1 MASGRRERGFALL
14 ITVTLLAFLVLLLV
28 SLAALTRVETQV
40 AGNHQ
45 NLEQARQNALM
56 ALNIAIGQL
65 QKYAGPDARVTAES
79 AITSTVP
86 IINPH
91 YAGVWI
97 VKPDG
102 TVNPASDMWLVSGS
116 EQSTA
121 TAAGLLSAGLDP
133 SNDTV
138 AADQV
143 FLVGDHS
150 VALNAASSTAPEKA
164 GRVKLTKQ
172 DIKAVAGSVPG
183 LGAAATPVVGR
194 YAWWVGDQGV
204 KASLALPDRA
214 DEVKY
219 APWYDGSLM
228 TGYDQRARI
237 RQQIGS
243 GANYFRDNTATT
255 AYQIGGFDP
264 LTVGQLANVKLETQ
278 VGLWDDT
285 GAVTTYWH
293 GHYHDFTTS
302 ANAVL
307 ANTLPLGNANAG
319 LMHDLS
325 LKPDELGD
333 AFKAYAN
340 YASYMETPG
349 QVNTD
354 YPVSPAISD
363 VSSPRRRYN
372 ISIPVESKSTDVIP
386 NLAFDVAP
394 VVTELMVQFSVE
406 YATGSLYKV
415 GTKIYTGLWNPYT
428 SAIIPPSDLFITI
441 SGFPEITIFNHAG
454 TSSALVDLQGA
465 MPAMIKDTGSGGMRL
480 YLPFMAGPQ
489 ADTTS
494 WFPGRIYGWT
504 TKSSSD
510 GVIDNQLKFYNKT
523 MTSVQ
528 RWYYDTGPMPGGSSG
543 VGVTV
548 PAMAGLTI
556 ELRNSKGVLAT
567 YTTPSFSGF
576 TIPADPT
583 PGTKWFAYACRLRQ
597 ASNADKD
604 RTWLKKFD
612 PRSNT
617 LAASSFGPFDPTL
630 DTSPTTLTPSVYNIS
645 GQNTVQSGFLIYRI
659 QGHSDAADF
668 SSYNDAPL
676 FELPRL
682 PLLSVGELQ
691 HMQITGSR
699 PFAIGNSWGGDANS
713 IFDRFFFSGLSA
725 AIPAGAPDLS
735 ANQPLP
741 NWNLKIMN
749 ANDMTTVKTAAAL
762 SSQYL
767 LQAGGFNINSTSVA
781 AWRAVLSSVRFKQS
795 GEFQGADIDN
805 TTSPSVAGTQK
816 PANATIAERF
826 NSDATLGVN
835 VAAPAFFRFPQSA
848 QETYFWQ
855 APAPPTSN
863 VRMFD
868 TYGFRLGVRG
878 NNLSTSSVASTVMA
892 QRLTTDQI
900 EAVATEIVGQLRQR
914 ATIKGPF
921 RSMLEFLKPL
931 SGADDGTPSL
941 LETAI
946 SNSGLNPAAV
956 QPLDTVA
963 SLNDFG
969 LCSLTLTQADIV
981 AALAPFLRARSD
993 TFTVRSYGEI
1003 INPVT
1008 AEVAGR
1014 AWLEATVQRVPETV
1028 DGGDIQKAAGTFGR
1042 RFKIISFRWLSP
1054 SDI

>member
-1 MASGRRERGFALL
+1 MGGRGKRGFALL

-45 NLEQARQNALM
+45 NLEQARQNALL

-79 AITSTVP
+79 GITSTSS
-86 IINPH
+86 ITNPH
-91 YAGVWI
+91 YTGVWNS
-97 VKPDG
+97 G
-102 TVNPASDMWLVSGS
+102 GAGAAADMWLVSGS

-121 TAAGLLSAGLDP
+121 TAAGLLSTGLDP

-143 FLVGDHS
+143 FLVGNHS
-150 VALNAASSTAPEKA
+150 VAADATSPTATEKTR
-164 GRVKLTKQ
+164 RVKLTKQ
-172 DIKAVAGSVPG
+172 DIKAGAGSVAG

-214 DEVKY
+214 DEVTY
-219 APWYDGSLM
+219 APWYDASLA

-243 GANYFRDNTATT
+243 GPNYFRDNAATT
-255 AYQIGGFDP
+255 AYPIGGFDP

-278 VGLWDDT
+278 VGLWDNT

-307 ANTLPLGNANAG
+307 ANTLPLANANAG

-363 VSSPRRRYN
+363 VNSPRRRYN
-372 ISIPVESKSTDVIP
+372 ISIPVQSKSTDVIP
-386 NLAFDVAP
+386 KLAFGLAP
-394 VVTELMVQFSVE
+394 VITEMLLQFSVE
-406 YATGSLYKV
+406 SSSGCKV
-415 GTKIYTGLWNPYT
+415 GLRAYVGLWNPYT
-428 SAIIPPSDLFITI
+428 SALVPPKDLYITV
-441 SGFPEITIFNHAG
+441 SGLPQITAYSSS
-454 TSSALVDLQGA
+454 SSAVVDLQGDLPATIKASSGA
-465 MPAMIKDTGSGGMRL
+465 MQL
-480 YLPFMAGPQ
+480 YLPFTVNGSQ
-489 ADTTS
+489 ADRLS
-494 WFPGRIYGWT
+494 WYPGRIYGWRNNAIN
-504 TKSSSD
+504 D
-510 GVIDNQLKFYNKT
+510 QLVFYDKNITSGGRLYYTSKT
-523 MTSVQ
+523 L
-528 RWYYDTGPMPGGSSG
+528 PGASNM
-543 VGVTV
+543 GVTV
-548 PAMAGLTI
+548 PAVSSGLTI
-556 ELRNSKGVLAT
+556 ELRNSQGLLAT
-567 YTTPSFSGF
+567 YKTPAYVKYDIPQSGS
-576 TIPADPT
+576 
-583 PGTKWFAYACRLRQ
+583 TKWFGYGFRMKQ
-597 ASNADKD
+597 AWAGDKD
-604 RTWLKKFD
+604 RSWLTTFD
-612 PRSNT
+612 PHGQSLPST
-617 LAASSFGPFDPTL
+617 AFEGFDPSS
-630 DTSPTTLTPSVYNIS
+630 DASPTALNPAVYNS
-645 GQNTVQSGFLIYRI
+645 STQNTVQPGFLIYRI
-659 QGHSDAADF
+659 QGTSDAADL

-691 HMQITGSR
+691 HMQITDNR
-699 PFAIGNSWGGDANS
+699 PFSIGNSWGGDANS
-713 IFDRFFFSGLSA
+713 VFDRFFFSGLPA
-725 AIPAGAPDLS
+725 TVTAGAPDLS
-735 ANQPLP
+735 TGQPLP
-741 NWNLKIMN
+741 NWNLKVVN
-749 ANDMTTVKTAAAL
+749 ANDITTVKTAAAL

-781 AWRAVLSSVRFKQS
+781 AWRAVLSSVRFKQ
-795 GEFQGADIDN
+795 GGDFKGADIDN
-805 TTSPSVAGTQK
+805 TTSPATAGTQK
-816 PANATIAERF
+816 SATATIAESF
-826 NSDATLGVN
+826 NSDATLGPN
-835 VAAPAFFRFPQSA
+835 VAAPAFFRFSQSA

-855 APAPPTSN
+855 APAPPPGN
-863 VRMFD
+863 VRTFD

-878 NNLSTSSVASTVMA
+878 NNLSTSSVASTVTA

-900 EAVATEIVGQLRQR
+900 EVLANEIVKLIQKR
-914 ATIKGPF
+914 AAPVANGGAALGPF
-921 RSMLEFLKPL
+921 RSMQEFLNPP
-931 SGADDGTPSL
+931 SDAAANTPSL

-946 SNSGLNPAAV
+946 ANAGLNPASV
-956 QPLDTVA
+956 QPLSTVA

-981 AALAPFLRARSD
+981 SALAPFLRARSD

-1003 INPVT
+1003 VNPVT
-1008 AEVAGR
+1008 AEVAGK

-1028 DGGDIQKAAGTFGR
+1028 DGGDIQKAAGVFGR